1 MQFINI
7 HDAKTNLS
15 KYLEKVARTHEPI
28 VICRNGKP
36 VAQLVEYR
44 SKKTKKLGL
53 LKGKIQVGSDFDELS
68 SDFMDNF
75 T

>member
-15 KYLEKVARTHEPI
+15 KYLELLESSHEPI

-36 VAQLVEYR
+36 VAQLVEYKP
-44 SKKTKKLGL
+44 KKERKLGL
-53 LKGKIQVGSDFDELS
+53 LKGKIKMKKDFDSLPS
-68 SDFMDNF
+68 NF
-75 T
+75 TKHFE